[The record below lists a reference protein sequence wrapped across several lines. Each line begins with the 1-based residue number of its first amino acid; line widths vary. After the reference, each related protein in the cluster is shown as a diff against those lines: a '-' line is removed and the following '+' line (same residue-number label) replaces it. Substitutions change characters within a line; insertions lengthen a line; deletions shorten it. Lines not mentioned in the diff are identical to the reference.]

1 MPLGVLSCPLSSAP
15 CKKET
20 PTLARGWKKLA
31 AVAVYFLGSS
41 CYLVVFTI
49 WILLFGCFFVFLV
62 AVAVAVA
69 FGLPQVAF
77 GLPRPV
83 IGGEGGG
90 AHGGLDEASE
100 GVVEAEVL
108 QRLR

>member
-1 MPLGVLSCPLSSAP
+1 MQ
-15 CKKET
+15 KKET

-41 CYLVVFTI
+41 CYLVVFML

-62 AVAVAVA
+62 AVAVAFGLPQVA

-90 AHGGLDEASE
+90 AHRGLDEASE